1 MCGNLPAGLSA
12 CLRASF
18 KDRPGFEEITML
30 GAPPLPETTAGGRP
44 VTNNRYAIDN
54 VHRRQY
60 SINCNTVHRKNN
72 ANSTYGKLVSVQR
85 MKKYDQYMHA
95 VRFVFDVQ

>member
-18 KDRPGFEEITML
+18 KDRPGFEEMTML
-30 GAPPLPETTAGGRP
+30 GAPPLLETTAGGRP

-54 VHRRQY
+54 VHQRQY
-60 SINCNTVHRKNN
+60 STSRKQCLFYIWQ
-72 ANSTYGKLVSVQR
+72 T
-85 MKKYDQYMHA
+85 
-95 VRFVFDVQ
+95 RFWVKNEKV

>member
-18 KDRPGFEEITML
+18 KDRPGFEEMTML

-44 VTNNRYAIDN
+44 VTNNRYTIDN
-54 VHRRQY
+54 VHKRQY
-60 SINCNTVHRKNN
+60 NTSRK
-72 ANSTYGKLVSVQR
+72 QC
-85 MKKYDQYMHA
+85 
-95 VRFVFDVQ
+95 

>member
-18 KDRPGFEEITML
+18 KDRPAFEEMTML

-44 VTNNRYAIDN
+44 VTNNRYAIDM
-54 VHRRQY
+54 
-60 SINCNTVHRKNN
+60 SINGNAVHRKNN
-72 ANSTYGKLVSVQR
+72 VNSTLWQT
-85 MKKYDQYMHA
+85 
-95 VRFVFDVQ
+95 RFCAKNEKV